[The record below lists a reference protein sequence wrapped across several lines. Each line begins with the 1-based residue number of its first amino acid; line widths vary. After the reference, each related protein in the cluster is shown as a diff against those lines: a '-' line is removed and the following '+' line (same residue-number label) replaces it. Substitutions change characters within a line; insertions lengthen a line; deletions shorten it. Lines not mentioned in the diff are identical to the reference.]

1 MQKHL
6 PAHSAFST
14 KTRNGTP
21 LTIFFLI
28 AALLVIAVLVLLL
41 PVFRRTTE
49 GGLPERSDINA
60 SVAKSQA
67 AELKLRLDSGEI
79 SQEVYQDEKN
89 RLTATLAR
97 DIEKDK
103 RSIGEGKNTGQWMLW
118 PLAAV
123 VPIAAGMLYINLGTP
138 AAIDPASHVAAAV
151 AAPPAGGGQQA
162 PPDMQQ
168 IVTRIKQQLELNPE
182 DARGWFMLGRAHLT
196 LGEYQEAEVALRRSL
211 EVDSTNIDASIR
223 LADALALKQQGS
235 LMGEPVQILQT
246 ALETNPNHPQGLWLF
261 GMALN
266 EARNYNEAIVVWQ
279 RLLPLL
285 SDDPNSAREVEQLI
299 AGAQQR
305 MSELET
311 TPQNTAA
318 VQAEQSQSKQ
328 EAAGELQ
335 ITVDVKAGMAT
346 DIPEGTP
353 VFIYAKAASGPP
365 MPLAVVRHT
374 LNELPLT
381 VTLTDDQAMMEDLK
395 LSAFDEVIVG
405 ARISLSGDPIA
416 RAGDLFIESD
426 SIDTST
432 QKSPVSLTIADIVPE

>member
-118 PLAAV
+118 PLAAA

-196 LGEYQEAEVALRRSL
+196 LGEYR
-211 EVDSTNIDASIR
+211 
-223 LADALALKQQGS
+223 
-235 LMGEPVQILQT
+235 EPVQILQT